1 MQAPH
6 GVCELSRML
15 SPSPYTPPYIP
26 LSLLYIHREKGIVGG
41 GYRGMCIA
49 MVTATGS
56 AAVWPWRPLFVLK
69 RFLLIIFLDIPILF
83 RIFASSFVGSLVGG
97 GRSYI

>member
-15 SPSPYTPPYIP
+15 SPSPYTPPTIP
-26 LSLLYIHREKGIVGG
+26 LSLLYIHRERGIVGG

-49 MVTATGS
+49 MKTATG
-56 AAVWPWRPLFVLK
+56 AAVVWPRGVTT
-69 RFLLIIFLDIPILF
+69 ISCI
-83 RIFASSFVGSLVGG
+83 
-97 GRSYI
+97 SYICVIVLAEPFTMSQEFSANFQNYLSFCHYF